1 MDWIWVLIPLT
12 AIMIP
17 IVAILAGT
25 GVLSEFAK
33 ALSRRNDE
41 GGSQKVLDLEARVL
55 DLEAKLSAKAS
66 LDKRLANLETIVTS
80 QTWDVLHS
88 QTLSK
93 ADKRLLLSDQDSE
106 FATVSSGLDDAR
118 RSELL
123 AQKVNGTKS

>member
-1 MDWIWVLIPLT
+1 MDWWVF
-12 AIMIP
+12 IP

-25 GVLSEFAK
+25 GVLSDFAK
-33 ALSRRNDE
+33 VLGKKNKGD
-41 GGSQKVLDLEARVL
+41 SQKVLDLEARVQ
-55 DLEAKLSAKAS
+55 DLEAELSAKAS

-80 QTWDVLHS
+80 QTWDVLHN
-88 QTLSK
+88 QTLSE
-93 ADKRLLLSDQDSE
+93 ADRRLLLSDQDSE

>member
-33 ALSRRNDE
+33 ALSRRKDE